1 MPEIEIR
8 PISKN
13 DLPAL
18 ASIDARYETSHV
30 WQLERITDETQVTV
44 RLRLARLPRSVRVD
58 YPRPSSLITPEW
70 MAQAF
75 VLAAYLH
82 EQPVGFVRTS
92 ERITP
97 NTIWITDLVVKE
109 SERHQGIATALIL
122 AVHDW
127 ALHRN
132 IKMISIE
139 MQSKNYP
146 AIQLAH
152 KLGYEFSGY
161 IDHYYSNHDIA
172 IIFSGSV
179 R

>member
-8 PISKN
+8 PIKKS

-18 ASIDARYETSHV
+18 ARMDARYETSHV
-30 WQLERITDETQVTV
+30 WQLERVTDETQVTV
-44 RLRLARLPRSVRVD
+44 SLRLARLPRNVRVD
-58 YPRPSSLITPEW
+58 YPKPSSSINQEW
-70 MAQAF
+70 MDQAL
-75 VLAAYLH
+75 VLAAYLQD
-82 EQPVGFVRTS
+82 EPVGFVRTS
-92 ERITP
+92 ERIVP

-109 SERHQGIATALIL
+109 DERRQGIATALVL

-132 IKMISIE
+132 IKLITIE

-146 AIQLAH
+146 GIQLAH

-161 IDHYYSNHDIA
+161 IDHYYSNRDIA